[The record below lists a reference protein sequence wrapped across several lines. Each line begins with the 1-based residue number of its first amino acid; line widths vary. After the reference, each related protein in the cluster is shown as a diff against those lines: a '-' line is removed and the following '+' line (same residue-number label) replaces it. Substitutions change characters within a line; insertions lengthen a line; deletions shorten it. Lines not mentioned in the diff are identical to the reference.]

1 MMEIIGMGGTQM
13 TVYNFSAGPGVL
25 PAAVLDQ
32 IQTELKS
39 FNHSQMSILEISHR
53 SEQYMQMQQVAEQ
66 DFRDLMQID
75 DRYAVL
81 FLHGGA
87 TLQFTSV
94 PLNLTDQYQ
103 HVAYV
108 NSGHWAK
115 KAMDAAS
122 KIAGLKVDQIPKTTE
137 RLPEI
142 KTLDDAPLDYL
153 HITTNNTIA
162 GTTYRQIPSKIAPLV
177 ADMSSNILAEPY
189 DINQFDL
196 VYAGA
201 QKNIGPAGMAVVI
214 VKRDRLTAHPE
225 ISDIMDYWL
234 EDQKHSELNTPPVFS
249 IYAAGLVFKWLK
261 EFGGVSAIYQQ
272 NLEQANLLYDV
283 IDNSKL
289 FHNLVNADERS
300 LTNIVFSTGDDQ
312 LDREFSAKA
321 NEQGLI
327 GLAGHRLV
335 GEMRASL
342 YNAMPTAGVKA
353 LIEFMQ
359 QFERNQRNHGGF

>member
-1 MMEIIGMGGTQM
+1 M

-39 FNHSQMSILEISHR
+39 FNSSQMSILEISHR
-53 SEQYMQMQQVAEQ
+53 SQQYIEMQQAAE
-66 DFRDLMQID
+66 DSLRDLMQID

-94 PLNLTDQYQ
+94 PLNMTDHHH
-103 HVAYV
+103 HVAYI
-108 NSGHWAK
+108 NSGHWAQ
-115 KAMDAAS
+115 KAMDAANKINGLAVDEVS
-122 KIAGLKVDQIPKTTE
+122 KMTSQ
-137 RLPEI
+137 LPEI
-142 KTLDDAPLDYL
+142 RPLNDMPLDYIHL
-153 HITTNNTIA
+153 TTNNTIE
-162 GTTYRQIPSKIAPLV
+162 GTAYHQVPVNIGPLV

-214 VKRDRLTAHPE
+214 VKRNRLTNHPK
-225 ISDIMDYWL
+225 ISDVMNYWL

-261 EFGGVSAIYQQ
+261 EFGGVPAIYQQ
-272 NLEQANLLYDV
+272 NLAQANLLYDF
-283 IDNSKL
+283 IDNSTI
-289 FHNLVNADERS
+289 FNNSVNVAERS
-300 LTNIVFSTGDDQ
+300 LTNIVFSTGNDQ
-312 LDREFSAKA
+312 LDHQFSSEA

-335 GEMRASL
+335 GGMRASL
-342 YNAMPTAGVKA
+342 YNAMPNAGVQA
-353 LIEFMQ
+353 LIKFMQ
-359 QFERNQRNHGGF
+359 QFELNHGGL

>member
-1 MMEIIGMGGTQM
+1 MMRIIEMGGTQM

-25 PAAVLDQ
+25 PTAVLNQ

-39 FNHSQMSILEISHR
+39 FNSSQMSILEISHR
-53 SEQYMQMQQVAEQ
+53 SQQYIEMQQAAENNL
-66 DFRDLMQID
+66 RDLMQID

-94 PLNLTDQYQ
+94 PLNLTDQYH
-103 HVAYV
+103 HVAYL
-108 NSGHWAK
+108 NSGHWAQ
-115 KAMDAAS
+115 KALDAAT
-122 KIAGLKVDQIPKTTE
+122 KITGLKVEAVPKKTD

-142 KTLDDAPLDYL
+142 KPLDGTPLDYL
-153 HITTNNTIA
+153 HVTTNNTIE
-162 GTTYRQIPSKIAPLV
+162 GTAYHQVPTGVGPIV

-214 VKRDRLTAHPE
+214 VKRDRLTSHP
-225 ISDIMDYWL
+225 DIPAVMDYWL
-234 EDQKHSELNTPPVFS
+234 EEQKHSELNTPPVFS

-261 EFGGVSAIYQQ
+261 EFGGVQAIYQQ
-272 NLEQANLLYDV
+272 NLEQARLVYDF

-289 FHNLVNADERS
+289 FNNSVNPTERS
-300 LTNIVFSTGDDQ
+300 LTNIGFSTGNSQ
-312 LDREFSAKA
+312 LDQQFSSEATA
-321 NEQGLI
+321 HGLI

-335 GEMRASL
+335 GGMRASL

-353 LIEFMQ
+353 LIDFMQ
-359 QFERNQRNHGGF
+359 QFELTHGGF